1 MLKYIFL
8 AFSDFLYFFAAA
20 SVKPKLNTR
29 FQPQWSL
36 KTLSTDPVQT
46 DFKTLREPDR
56 PDRPDRP
63 KQMSLR
69 YSQTNLGNIP
79 DLPKSDSP
87 KLDR

>member
-1 MLKYIFL
+1 M
-8 AFSDFLYFFAAA
+8 A

-29 FQPQWSL
+29 FQPQWSV

-46 DFKTLREPDR
+46 GFKTLHEPDR
-56 PDRPDRP
+56 LDRP

-79 DLPKSDSP
+79 DMPLPDSP